1 MVRLQLEEEALD
13 LETRQPLGIE
23 LTADPVSAIED
34 LRSGFRFGT
43 LAYAVKLAWR
53 RAKDHARLPLFDL
66 ALPNN
71 G

>member
-13 LETRQPLGIE
+13 LETRQPLGIG
-23 LTADPVSAIED
+23 LTADPVSAIGN
-34 LRSGFRFGT
+34 LGYGFRFGA

>member
-13 LETRQPLGIE
+13 LETRQPLGIG

-53 RAKDHARLPLFDL
+53 RAKDLARLPLFDL

>member
-13 LETRQPLGIE
+13 LETRQPLGIG

-53 RAKDHARLPLFDL
+53 MAKDHGRLPLFDL

>member
-1 MVRLQLEEEALD
+1 MLRLRLEEGALN
-13 LETRQPLGIE
+13 LETRQPLGIG

-34 LRSGFRFGT
+34 IRSGFRFGT